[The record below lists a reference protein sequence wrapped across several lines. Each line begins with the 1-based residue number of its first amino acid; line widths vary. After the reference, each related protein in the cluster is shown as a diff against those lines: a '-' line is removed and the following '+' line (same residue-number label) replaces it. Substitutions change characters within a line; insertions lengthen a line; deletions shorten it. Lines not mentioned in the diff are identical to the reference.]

1 MQRATERSLG
11 LTWSTPKTRPD
22 ELNMVRAE
30 PPLLPAMGRLSA
42 ITLRCS
48 QTCRQIT
55 DINLAATLTA
65 VSTLTAPQD
74 NSGLRCKMNVKRQ
87 SATCMMSVCA

>member
-1 MQRATERSLG
+1 MQGANECSLG

-48 QTCRQIT
+48 QTCRHKFSFKP
-55 DINLAATLTA
+55 DGALDAHS
-65 VSTLTAPQD
+65 STSPKTILD
-74 NSGLRCKMNVKRQ
+74 
-87 SATCMMSVCA
+87 